1 MFSQW
6 TNRTWLLCCL
16 LLAAAAPVKAQDE
29 PAPPPAGGEA
39 AAPAAAPADT
49 QAEDQPKGL
58 FDQDSLTDGW
68 FGLAPKLKEH
78 GIILGATETSEL
90 LANVTGGTKTGALYD
105 GRLEL
110 DLDVDLGQLLGIDN
124 TVLHVNAYQIHGRGL
139 SANNLGGNILTPSS
153 IEAERTIR
161 LFDLWVERGLFDNA
175 VSVRLGQIAADDEFV
190 ISQYGSG
197 LVNSTFG
204 FPAIWAEALPGGG
217 PEYPLA
223 TPGIRVKGALSNAWS
238 LQAAIFNGNPD
249 GSVGTADQEASD
261 ISGTNFATG
270 VTPFMI
276 AEVAYSPA
284 AGGEPATQGTT
295 LKLGAWYQGG
305 NFYDLA
311 VDSHGRSLA
320 SPSAGVARSHD
331 SDFGVYA
338 IADLLLYRVPGTD
351 DHGLGGFLR
360 LGGAPGDRNFV
371 SFYTDAG
378 LTYKGLIEGRGDDV
392 MSFGAAYTSVSGSA
406 EQLVGALQRVGAKS
420 GTPFRTPD
428 YEGVIEVN
436 YQASLAPW
444 WSVQPDMQMI
454 LHPTAAVVRPTAATP
469 LPHIGNAF
477 ILGLRTSV
485 RF

>member
-6 TNRTWLLCCL
+6 TNWTWLLCCL
-16 LLAAAAPVKAQDE
+16 LLAAKPVLAQDE
-29 PAPPPAGGEA
+29 PAPPTAGGEA
-39 AAPAAAPADT
+39 AAPAPADT
-49 QAEDQPKGL
+49 LAEDQPKGL
-58 FDQDSLTDGW
+58 FDRDSLTDGW

-78 GIILGATETSEL
+78 GIILGATEISEA

-110 DLDVDLGQLLGIDN
+110 DLDADLGQLLGIDN
-124 TVLHVNAYQIHGRGL
+124 TVMHVNAYQIHGRGL
-139 SANNLGGNILTPSS
+139 SGNNLDGNILTPSS

-175 VSVRLGQIAADDEFV
+175 LSVRIGQIAADDEFI

-204 FPAIWAEALPGGG
+204 FPAIGAEALPGGG

-223 TPGIRVKGALSNAWS
+223 TPGIRVKSALSDAWS
-238 LQAAIFNGNPD
+238 LQAGLFNGNPD

-276 AEVAYSPA
+276 AELAYAPA
-284 AGGEPATQGTT
+284 AGGEPAAQGTT
-295 LKLGAWYQGG
+295 YKLGAWYQGG
-305 NFYDLA
+305 DFYDLA
-311 VDSHGRSLA
+311 VDGRGRSLA
-320 SPSAGVARSHD
+320 SPSADVPRRHD
-331 SDFGVYA
+331 SDFGFYA

-371 SFYTDAG
+371 NFYADAG
-378 LTYKGLIEGRGDDV
+378 LTYKGPFESRGDDV
-392 MSFGAAYTSVSGSA
+392 LSFGAAYAGVSGSA
-406 EQLVGALQRVGAKS
+406 EQLVAALQRIGAKT

-444 WSVQPDMQMI
+444 WTVQPDMQMV

-477 ILGLRTSV
+477 ILGLRTSI